1 MFEHVDPA
9 ELGPP
14 RGWTNGMLSAPGARV
29 LFVAGQDAA
38 TPEGAVETD
47 DFVEQFDRALAK
59 TLTIVREAGGTP
71 EHVGRMTIYV
81 TDLDA
86 YRAGRR
92 EIGAVYRERMGKHFP
107 AMALVEVSR
116 LVDPRGKVEIEATA
130 VLPAEP
136 ADGHSEHS
144 AGGA

>member
-1 MFEHVDPA
+1 MLAPA
-9 ELGPP
+9 
-14 RGWTNGMLSAPGARV
+14 GARI

-38 TPEGAVETD
+38 GPEGSVETD
-47 DFVEQFDRALAK
+47 DFVAQFDRALAK
-59 TLTIVREAGGTP
+59 TLAVVRDAGGTP
-71 EHVGRMTIYV
+71 ETIGRMTIYV

-92 EIGAVYRERMGKHFP
+92 DIGEAYRARMGKHFP

-130 VLPAEP
+130 ALPAEARVIP
-136 ADGHSEHS
+136 SGAE
-144 AGGA
+144 GGA